1 PTDADR
7 GLLRRETELRELRVE
22 RERLEAVFASAGEE
36 KLRLV
41 RARDDAAKRLGVAE
55 EREASLRHEALELE
69 TRREGLER
77 EMSALREERVA
88 REREAS
94 EFAAQTDTVR
104 AAASALEVELAR
116 HNERSA
122 SAGEQVTAMEATLVG
137 LERKRD
143 EEVLALAAGRQA
155 WIETTARRSPGRAGL
170 APASAR
176 PSA

>member
-1 PTDADR
+1 VLVETPEDAEMLSAKYPELRFVSRSGVVWSGGLASGGRPTDADR

-36 KLRLV
+36 KLRLG

-77 EMSALREERVA
+77 EMSALREEKVA

-104 AAASALEVELAR
+104 AAASALEAELAR

-122 SAGEQVTAMEATLVG
+122 
-137 LERKRD
+137 
-143 EEVLALAAGRQA
+143 
-155 WIETTARRSPGRAGL
+155 
-170 APASAR
+170 
-176 PSA
+176 